1 MNLMKRLLKRKMF
14 LIGFGVIAGLFTAS
28 LLYFLCTGDRIPV
41 TPLLFDESG
50 KPLHAPYSGTLYPP
64 LGTDEF
70 GRDIAVVMLV
80 GAKYTIGAAFIIT
93 VLRVVPA
100 LLIGV
105 FLQFF
110 AKGLKRPLKSI
121 ADSIHYFPVTLLAFL
136 LLNWVSLE
144 GVLMQQEVPSFGV
157 QVFLYT
163 LVLSVIFIPLN
174 SVLIANEVELI
185 YRKEFIECSRTL
197 GAGMLRILTKH
208 IRPFLVP
215 RLFIIF
221 IREFIQTLILMA
233 HLGILKIFIGGT
245 VFKTNLFDMSK
256 AVSPTSEWAGTLGM
270 WWDFLW
276 TSYPWIAFIPILLL
290 TGLVLAAK
298 AIVDSL
304 EDVMASEDQV
314 VQMGMESEEKDGT
327 KELLPKF
334 QLLNSKYHRSNYKEL

>member
-1 MNLMKRLLKRKMF
+1 MDMDLIKRLFKRKMF
-14 LIGFGVIAGLFTAS
+14 LGGFGVIVGLFTAS
-28 LLYFLCTGDRIPV
+28 LLYFFWTGDRIPV
-41 TPLLFDESG
+41 TPLLFNESG

-70 GRDIAVVMLV
+70 GRDIAIVMLV
-80 GAKYTIGAAFIIT
+80 GAKYTIGAAFLIT
-93 VLRVVPA
+93 VLRVAPA

-110 AKGLKRPLKSI
+110 AKRLKRPLKSI

-144 GVLMQQEVPSFGV
+144 GVLMQQEVPSSGI
-157 QVFLYT
+157 QIFLYT

-185 YRKEFIECSRTL
+185 YRKEFIECSKTL
-197 GAGMLRILTKH
+197 GAGKWRILTKH

-233 HLGILKIFIGGT
+233 HLGILRIFIGGT

-256 AVSPTSEWAGTLGM
+256 AVSPTSEWAGTLGL

-298 AIVDSL
+298 AMMDSL
-304 EDVMASEDQV
+304 EDALASEERM
-314 VQMGMESEEKDGT
+314 VQPGVEDVR
-327 KELLPKF
+327 KEGAGEPLLPF
-334 QLLNSKYHRSNYKEL
+334 QLLRAKRE

>member
-1 MNLMKRLLKRKMF
+1 MNLLKRLFKRKLF
-14 LIGFGVIAGLFTAS
+14 LGGFGVIMGLFTAS
-28 LLYFLCTGDRIPV
+28 LLYFLWTGDRIPV
-41 TPLLFDESG
+41 TPLLYDESG
-50 KPLHAPYSGTLYPP
+50 RPLHAPYSGTVYPP
-64 LGTDEF
+64 LRTDEF
-70 GRDIAVVMLV
+70 GRDIAIVMLV
-80 GAKYTIGAAFIIT
+80 GAKYTIGAAFLIT

-105 FLQFF
+105 ILQFF
-110 AKGLKRPLKSI
+110 AKKLKRPLKSI

-144 GVLMQQEVPSFGV
+144 GVLMQEEVPSFGV
-157 QVFLYT
+157 QIILYT
-163 LVLSVIFIPLN
+163 LVLSIIFIPLN

-185 YRKEFIECSRTL
+185 YQKEFIECSRTL
-197 GAGMLRILTKH
+197 GAGKWRILTKH

-233 HLGILKIFIGGT
+233 HLGILRIFIGGT

-298 AIVDSL
+298 AMVDSL
-304 EDVMASEDQV
+304 EDVMASEERV
-314 VQMGMESEEKDGT
+314 VKPDVEKVQ
-327 KELLPKF
+327 KEGAGEALPQF
-334 QLLNSKYHRSNYKEL
+334 QLLNGKHQ